1 MTGWPLVRRSVTTSA
16 SGRQVGYVAGQVGK
30 LGHAGVIALND
41 DWQQALPP
49 VRSNDKAPIP
59 LVMDDRERRGPMLR
73 VLEQCDAFRVE
84 TRRLVVGDYLLD
96 HSLLIER
103 KTLPDFVSSIEDG
116 RIFSQALR
124 LAETNLPAALIL
136 EGRGRDLSG
145 CRMRWEA
152 IQGALV
158 TVALFIGIPVLR
170 SRSPSDTVRTL
181 LYTARQRRAVANGAL
196 VRRGRRPKNKRALQS
211 HILQGFPGIG
221 PERARRLLDHF
232 GGVGAVVAAPSDSLQ
247 AVVGIGPRTAGRLVW
262 SVEEPQATYYGL
274 SPYI

>member
-1 MTGWPLVRRSVTTSA
+1 M
-16 SGRQVGYVAGQVGK
+16 
-30 LGHAGVIALND
+30 ALNED
-41 DWQQALPP
+41 RQESPP
-49 VRSNDKAPIP
+49 TMRGHDNTPIS
-59 LVMDDRERRGPMLR
+59 LVMDDRERRGPMFR
-73 VLEQCDAFRVE
+73 ALEQCDFFRLE
-84 TRRLVVGDYLLD
+84 TSRLAVGDYLLD

-124 LAETNLPAALIL
+124 LAEASLPAALIL

-170 SRSPSDTVRTL
+170 SRSPADTVRTL
-181 LYTARQRRAVANGAL
+181 LYAARQRRIAASGAL

-211 HILQGFPGIG
+211 HILQGLPGIG
-221 PERARRLLDHF
+221 PERARRLLEHF
-232 GGVGAVVAAPSDSLQ
+232 GSVGAVVAAPSESLLEV
-247 AVVGIGPRTAGRLVW
+247 AGIGPRTAGRVVW
-262 SVEEPQATYYGL
+262 SVEEPQAACYRL
-274 SPYI
+274 SPCI

>member
-1 MTGWPLVRRSVTTSA
+1 MNPMPCRCPPFCARQGASDDVYLKYMRSEQRSMAQNGGQPFGRFAQSRMAALLVARVHP
-16 SGRQVGYVAGQVGK
+16 VH
-30 LGHAGVIALND
+30 HAPR
-41 DWQQALPP
+41 ALPCAIGQTAAGHGIHQRLP
-49 VRSNDKAPIP
+49 RA
-59 LVMDDRERRGPMLR
+59 
-73 VLEQCDAFRVE
+73 LEQCDVFRLE
-84 TRRLVVGDYLLD
+84 TRRLAAGDYLLD
-96 HSLLIER
+96 GSLLIER

-124 LAETNLPAALIL
+124 LAEANLPAALIL

-170 SRSPSDTVRTL
+170 SRSPADTVRTL
-181 LYTARQRRAVANGAL
+181 LYTARQR
-196 VRRGRRPKNKRALQS
+196 PKNKRALQN

-232 GGVGAVVAAPSDSLQ
+232 GSVGAVVAAPSDSLQ

-262 SVEEPQATYYGL
+262 SVEEPQTAYYGL
-274 SPYI
+274 SPCI